1 MKTELISVIIPVF
14 NEEQSLPSLFKR
26 LFPVMK
32 AYEYEIIFIND
43 GSKDNSL
50 EILRQEEEMN
60 PYMKVIDMG
69 DNYGQHSAIMKG
81 FENAEGELIITM
93 DADLQN
99 PPEEIP
105 RLIEQFRLDH
115 DAIGTIRMKRK
126 DRLFR
131 KTASRI
137 VNSIT
142 NLITG
147 FKISDYGCM
156 LRGYSREVVERMLK
170 VKRNDI
176 FIPALAQ
183 KFADNPVE
191 INISHSEREYGESK
205 YSFLKLIRLFM
216 SLMRTAY
223 MIRR

>member
-1 MKTELISVIIPVF
+1 MISIVIPVY
-14 NEEQSLPSLFKR
+14 NEEQSLPSLFSR
-26 LFPVMK
+26 LIPVMK
-32 AYEYEIIFIND
+32 DYNHEIIFIND
-43 GSKDNSL
+43 GSKDESLSMLREQEKNSCVH
-50 EILRQEEEMN
+50 
-60 PYMKVIDMG
+60 VIDMG
-69 DNYGQHSAIMKG
+69 GNFGQHEAIMKG
-81 FENAEGELIITM
+81 FENAKGSLIITM

-105 RLIEQFRLDH
+105 RLIEQFRLGH
-115 DAIGTIRMKRK
+115 DAIGTVRMKRK
-126 DRLFR
+126 DTFFR
-131 KTASRI
+131 RYASRI
-137 VNSIT
+137 VNRIT

-147 FKISDYGCM
+147 FQISDYGCM

-183 KFADNPVE
+183 KFSHNPVE
-191 INISHSEREYGESK
+191 IEISHSEREYGESK

-216 SLMRTAY
+216 SLMKTAY